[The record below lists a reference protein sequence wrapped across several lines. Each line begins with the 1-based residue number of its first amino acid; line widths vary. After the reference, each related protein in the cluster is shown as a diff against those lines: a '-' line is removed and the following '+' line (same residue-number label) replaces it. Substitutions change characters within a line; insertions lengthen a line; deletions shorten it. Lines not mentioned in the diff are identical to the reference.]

1 MIHNLFQGILHDL
14 NKNFDIIKLVTQS
27 LVKCHKQAVVSV
39 GDGQLDQ
46 NTLVDGRYP
55 HSEVSLSALG
65 IVKST
70 NIQFS
75 TGKIGIE

>member
-1 MIHNLFQGILHDL
+1 MPLSISTYSSSLYFQSILHDL

-27 LVKCHKQAVVSV
+27 LVKCHKQAVTSV

-55 HSEVSLSALG
+55 HVEVTVMAQLSSGL
-65 IVKST
+65 
-70 NIQFS
+70 FS
-75 TGKIGIE
+75 CIG